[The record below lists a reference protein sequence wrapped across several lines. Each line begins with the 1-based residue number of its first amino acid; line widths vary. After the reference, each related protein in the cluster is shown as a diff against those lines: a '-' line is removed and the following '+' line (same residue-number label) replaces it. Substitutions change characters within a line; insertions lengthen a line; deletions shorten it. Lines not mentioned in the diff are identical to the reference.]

1 MFSSRITNNLR
12 VIQHAWHF
20 QYAVISVFKC
30 NAEAQSLRASHLNWA
45 LAIREKLE
53 LSGYQSNLESQL
65 NMLNETWDS
74 LISNGVT
81 NETELVLEFSYLCP
95 NKALAIQLNN
105 ALENYES
112 LIRSEGFINR
122 SWFVEGYSH
131 PTTVTKDI
139 LAQWL
144 DFMVTKGW
152 EFQCTFDGFG
162 ASFS

>member
-1 MFSSRITNNLR
+1 MAALVQNLS
-12 VIQHAWHF
+12 
-20 QYAVISVFKC
+20 SVFTVYFLSS
-30 NAEAQSLRASHLNWA
+30 ALRRQPLSRA

-74 LISNGVT
+74 LISNGVN
-81 NETELVLEFSYLCP
+81 NETELVLEFSHLCP
-95 NKALAIQLNN
+95 NKASAIQLND

>member
-1 MFSSRITNNLR
+1 M
-12 VIQHAWHF
+12 VKVVCEA
-20 QYAVISVFKC
+20 SVLC
-30 NAEAQSLRASHLNWA
+30 ASHLNKA

-95 NKALAIQLNN
+95 NKVSAIQLND

-144 DFMVTKGW
+144 DFMATKGW

>member
-1 MFSSRITNNLR
+1 MR
-12 VIQHAWHF
+12 
-20 QYAVISVFKC
+20 C
-30 NAEAQSLRASHLNWA
+30 SHLNRA

-95 NKALAIQLNN
+95 NKASAIQLNN

-112 LIRSEGFINR
+112 LIRSEGVINR

>member
-1 MFSSRITNNLR
+1 M
-12 VIQHAWHF
+12 
-20 QYAVISVFKC
+20 
-30 NAEAQSLRASHLNWA
+30 
-45 LAIREKLE
+45 
-53 LSGYQSNLESQL
+53 SGYKLNLESQL
-65 NMLNETWDS
+65 NMLNETWAS

-95 NKALAIQLNN
+95 NKASAIQLND
-105 ALENYES
+105 ALGNYES

-122 SWFVEGYSH
+122 SWFVEGYSN
-131 PTTVTKDI
+131 PTTVAKDI

-152 EFQCTFDGFG
+152 VLQCPFDGFG